1 MMWYLIGALTL
12 ILFAALVLVPWRAD
26 LLLSAEQGF
35 LFKLKLGTVIPVING
50 QKSWGQLVH
59 VRIMGLKMSAGT
71 SPSGLSGTRWSTV
84 FRVVDIDTVKKIT
97 RYFHAL
103 AGHTKMKLEI
113 SGEFGLG
120 DPALTGVAYGMACSL
135 IGSWGIR
142 KAEITP
148 NFIDPVFNGEIKLV
162 GTFVPLVV
170 ITRTII
176 TALHPSVMRVLLA
189 LAGFGRVTNSEGG
202 RKVGS

>member
-1 MMWYLIGALTL
+1 MIWYLIGAVTL
-12 ILFAALVLVPWRAD
+12 ILFVALVLVPWRAD
-26 LLLSAEQGF
+26 VRLSADQGF
-35 LFKLKLGTVIPVING
+35 MLKLKLGTVIPVIVR
-50 QKSWGQLVH
+50 QKTWGQLAQ
-59 VRIMGLKMSAGT
+59 VRSKKMPSRT
-71 SPSGLSGTRWSTV
+71 LPSGLTGNRWSTV
-84 FRVVDIDTVKKIT
+84 FRVADIDTVKKIT

-148 NFIDPVFNGEIKLV
+148 NFIDPVCNGEIKLV
-162 GTFVPLVV
+162 GTFVPMVV
-170 ITRTII
+170 IMRTII